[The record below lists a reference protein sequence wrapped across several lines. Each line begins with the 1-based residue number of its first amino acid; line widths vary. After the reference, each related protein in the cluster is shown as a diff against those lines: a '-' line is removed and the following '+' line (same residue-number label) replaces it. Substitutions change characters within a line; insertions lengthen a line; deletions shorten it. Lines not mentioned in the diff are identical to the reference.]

1 MLHALKEYADS
12 IGLSAEPGFKSKEVK
27 WLILF
32 DDKGKYVNVQR
43 IGDGK
48 SGVLYARCPHLTQ
61 PELKSGGAGCRHFLV
76 DGLDVIV
83 LRTTKGDADKKLL
96 KKHAFFVDLLRD
108 ASGAEASLEGISKG
122 LADEKCLEKIS
133 KDLDG
138 FTPKAKPGD
147 LATFAVL
154 GGDGEGHQIIVQN
167 DTWHD
172 WWREFRV
179 SLKKKKKAAESRLCF
194 LTGVDAS
201 PASTH
206 PKITGLASV
215 GGMAAGDVYA
225 SFKQA
230 SFQSYGLSQSE
241 NAAMSE
247 DAAKLY
253 TTTLNNLIREKS
265 ERLASSRIVFWYF
278 GTKEIPAEFDPL
290 QLVLGG
296 SQSRND
302 DDEQEEETQPSDREI
317 AAANL
322 SARKLL
328 TSIRS
333 SNRADLLNLTYRA
346 MTVSANSGR
355 VVVRDWMEG
364 QFESFVENV
373 DQWFNDLRITKRDG
387 SGVAPDPKFLAVLGG
402 TVRDLKDATAP
413 SEVALWQAAVR
424 GSPIPSHLAASA
436 LARFRIDLIQDRPTR
451 HAQVGLMKA
460 FLVRLKKEGS
470 KHMPEL
476 TTELNEQTDNPA
488 YVSGRILALLGQ
500 IQKKAIPSIKVGV
513 IESYY
518 ASASVSPGLIL
529 GRLIRTALI
538 AHLPKIKPDPLRHW
552 FDNQLS
558 GLIAILNESPKRTL
572 TMEEQT
578 LFALGYYQQRAK
590 RSKSADTDAEATE
603 STEDKS

>member
-1 MLHALKEYADS
+1 MLHALKEYAES

-32 DDKGKYVNVQR
+32 DDKGKYINVQR
-43 IGDGK
+43 IGEGK
-48 SGVLYARCPHLTQ
+48 AGVLYERCPHLTQ

-83 LRTTKGDADKKLL
+83 LRTTKGDADEKLL
-96 KKHAFFVDLLRD
+96 KKHAFFVDMLRD
-108 ASGAEASLEGISKG
+108 ASSAEPSLEAISKV
-122 LADEKCLEKIS
+122 LADESCLEKIRR
-133 KDLDG
+133 DLDG
-138 FTPKAKPGD
+138 FSPKAKPGD
-147 LATFAVL
+147 VATFAVL
-154 GGDGEGHQIIVQN
+154 GADAEGHQTIVQN
-167 DTWHD
+167 DSWHD
-172 WWREFRV
+172 WWREYRV
-179 SLKKKKKAAESRLCF
+179 SLSAKKKVAESRLCF
-194 LTGVDAS
+194 LTGVDAA

-265 ERLASSRIVFWYF
+265 ERLASSRIVFWYS
-278 GTKEIPAEFDPL
+278 GTKEVPAEFDPL
-290 QLVLGG
+290 QMVLGG
-296 SQSRND
+296 AKIHD
-302 DDEQEEETQPSDREI
+302 DEEQEEENQPSDREI

-333 SNRADLLNLTYRA
+333 SDRADLLDSTYQA

-364 QFESFVENV
+364 QFEDFVKNV
-373 DQWFNDLRITKRDG
+373 DQWFNDLQITKRDG
-387 SGVAPDPKFLAVLGG
+387 SGIAPDPKFLAVLGG

-413 SEVALWQAAVR
+413 NEVALWQAAVR
-424 GSPIPSHLAASA
+424 RSPIPSHLAASA

-451 HAQVGLMKA
+451 HAQVGLLKA
-460 FLVRLKKEGS
+460 FLMRLKKEGS
-470 KHMPEL
+470 KQMPEI
-476 TTELNEQTDNPA
+476 TTELNEQTDDPA
-488 YVSGRILALLGQ
+488 YVSGRVLALLGQ
-500 IQKKAIPSIKVGV
+500 IQRKAIPTIKVGV
-513 IESYY
+513 VESYY

-538 AHLPKIKPDPLRHW
+538 AHLPKIKPDPLRQW

-590 RSKSADTDAEATE
+590 RSKPAGTETEAPE